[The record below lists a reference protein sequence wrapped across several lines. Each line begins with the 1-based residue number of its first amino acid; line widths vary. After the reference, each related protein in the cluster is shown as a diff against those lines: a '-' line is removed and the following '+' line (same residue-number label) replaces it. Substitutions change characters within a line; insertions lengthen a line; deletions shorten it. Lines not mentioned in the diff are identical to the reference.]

1 MSKKNL
7 NKNETVAK
15 SGSSKTTTRACSNF
29 SKLGPSRGRVFRN
42 GSGGAAPKFQ
52 FRTRSVTVAK
62 NTSGSGLLGFE
73 KLLRA
78 LVLIMPACLF
88 LSYFPVIPLGG
99 NASMNY
105 ELSVAL
111 LWLVV
116 FDAMGFARLFSK
128 KWRLSSKRM
137 LKKWAWLLFPVWV
150 SLTIIWSLN
159 HIRGILTA
167 GIMWLV
173 IFAGLLMWNYR
184 ELFSGE
190 FRQRWVKWFLGTS
203 LVVCGWC
210 FLQCVLDLAGVP
222 RENSLMCAGCTYQMF
237 GFPHPNGFAI
247 EPQFMGNLLL
257 APAMMCAWMIMKKQ
271 INKIPKLGPSRGR
284 VFCNGSGGAAPK
296 FQFRTRSVTVVKN
309 TSGSGLLGFGILLMC
324 FLIITSTLFLT
335 FSRGAIYA
343 FVVGM
348 LFLSGFLVFRVK
360 KKEMRR
366 KIWRRVGLVWGAVVL
381 SFLFTLNLQGMMAA
395 VSPTNDTY
403 FSGISKVVNQLTLG
417 VIDIR
422 GEDGAK
428 TGAGVSEE
436 NEALE
441 FEGVEL
447 KSRGDEA
454 KIPTNGN
461 SKASDANNM
470 SGEGNKKV
478 IPQSDMIGGGEG
490 INGDLR
496 DNMVEKKNGTES
508 VFDGYVEESTGT
520 RVRLNDAAIQI
531 WSKDL
536 KNAVLG
542 VGLGGAGQALYNDGL
557 SPAPKEIIQNEY
569 FSLLLETGVVGVI
582 LGVLMVTIFIRKMIR
597 GENAGMVLALM
608 VAYGVSLMFFSGL
621 PNALHIYLLLALF
634 GVVGFGAKD
643 ATLCLAE

>member
-7 NKNETVAK
+7 SKNVTVAE
-15 SGSSKTTTRACSNF
+15 SSSSKTTTRACSNF

-62 NTSGSGLLGFE
+62 NTSGSGLLGFG
-73 KLLRA
+73 KLLQA

-88 LSYFPVIPLGG
+88 LSYFPVISLGG
-99 NASMNY
+99 SASMNY

-111 LWLVV
+111 LWLAV
-116 FDAMGFARLFSK
+116 FDAVGFAGLFSK

-137 LKKWAWLLFPVWV
+137 LKKWGWLLFPVWV

-159 HIRGILTA
+159 HMRGILTA

-190 FRQRWVKWFLGTS
+190 FRRRWAKWFLGTS
-203 LVVCGWC
+203 LAVCGWC

-257 APAMMCAWMIMKKQ
+257 APAMMCAWMMMKKQ
-271 INKIPKLGPSRGR
+271 INKIPKLGPSCGR

-296 FQFRTRSVTVVKN
+296 FQFRTRSVTVAKN
-309 TSGSGLLGFGILLMC
+309 TSGSGLLGFGILLIC

-360 KKEMRR
+360 KEMRR
-366 KIWRRVGLVWGAVVL
+366 KTWRRVGLVWGAVVL

-428 TGAGVSEE
+428 TGADVSEE

-441 FEGVEL
+441 FEGVLQEDTTKDEQETEKVL
-447 KSRGDEA
+447 QGD
-454 KIPTNGN
+454 
-461 SKASDANNM
+461 S
-470 SGEGNKKV
+470 
-478 IPQSDMIGGGEG
+478 
-490 INGDLR
+490 
-496 DNMVEKKNGTES
+496 KKNENETES
-508 VFDGYVEESTGT
+508 VFDGYVEESTDT

-608 VAYGVSLMFFSGL
+608 VAYSVSLMFFSGL

>member
-7 NKNETVAK
+7 SKNATVAK
-15 SGSSKTTTRACSNF
+15 NSSSKTTTRACSNF

-62 NTSGSGLLGFE
+62 NTSGSGLLCFE
-73 KLLRA
+73 KLLQV

-88 LSYFPVIPLGG
+88 LSYFPVISLGG
-99 NASMNY
+99 SASMNY

-111 LWLVV
+111 MWLVV
-116 FDAMGFARLFSK
+116 FDIVGLVGMMGK
-128 KWRLSSKRM
+128 KWRLSG
-137 LKKWAWLLFPVWV
+137 KKLLGRWVWLLFPVWV

-159 HIRGILTA
+159 HMRGILTA

-184 ELFSGE
+184 GLFGGE
-190 FRQRWVKWFLGTS
+190 FRRRWVKWFFGTS
-203 LVVCGWC
+203 LAVCGWC

-257 APAMMCAWMIMKKQ
+257 APAIVCAWMMTKKQ

-284 VFCNGSGGAAPK
+284 VFRNGSGGAAPK
-296 FQFRTRSVTVVKN
+296 FQFRTRSVTVAKN
-309 TSGSGLLGFGILLMC
+309 TSGSGLLCFGILLIC

-348 LFLSGFLVFRVK
+348 MFLSGFVVFRER
-360 KKEMRR
+360 KEMRR
-366 KIWRRVGLVWGAVVL
+366 EIWRRVGMVWGAVVL

-428 TGAGVSEE
+428 TGADASEE
-436 NEALE
+436 NEVLE
-441 FEGVEL
+441 SGEDEL
-447 KSRGDEA
+447 KSRGDGI

-461 SKASDANNM
+461 SKASDTNNM

-490 INGDLR
+490 INGALR
-496 DNMVEKKNGTES
+496 NNMVEKKNGTES

-569 FSLLLETGVVGVI
+569 FSLLLETGVVGLI
-582 LGVLMVTIFIRKMIR
+582 LGVLMAALFIRKMIR

>member
-1 MSKKNL
+1 MSKKD
-7 NKNETVAK
+7 
-15 SGSSKTTTRACSNF
+15 SSKN
-29 SKLGPSRGRVFRN
+29 
-42 GSGGAAPKFQ
+42 
-52 FRTRSVTVAK
+52 VTVAK

-73 KLLRA
+73 KLLQA

-99 NASMNY
+99 SVSMNY

-116 FDAMGFARLFSK
+116 FDVVGFVGLLWK
-128 KWRLSSKRM
+128 KWRLSV
-137 LKKWAWLLFPVWV
+137 KKPLGRLVWLLFPVWV

-159 HIRGILTA
+159 RTRGILTA

-173 IFAGLLMWNYR
+173 IFAGLLMWNFR
-184 ELFSGE
+184 ELFGGE
-190 FRQRWVKWFLGTS
+190 FRRRWAKWFLGTS

-222 RENSLMCAGCTYQMF
+222 RENSLMCAGCTYRMF

-257 APAMMCAWMIMKKQ
+257 APAIVCAWMMTK
-271 INKIPKLGPSRGR
+271 R
-284 VFCNGSGGAAPK
+284 
-296 FQFRTRSVTVVKN
+296 KN
-309 TSGSGLLGFGILLMC
+309 SGSGSLGFGTLLIC

-360 KKEMRR
+360 KEMRR
-366 KIWRRVGLVWGAVVL
+366 GIWRRVGLVWGVIVL
-381 SFLFTLNLQGMMAA
+381 SFLLTLNLQGMMAA

-428 TGAGVSEE
+428 TGADVSEE
-436 NEALE
+436 NEVLE
-441 FEGVEL
+441 
-447 KSRGDEA
+447 
-454 KIPTNGN
+454 
-461 SKASDANNM
+461 
-470 SGEGNKKV
+470 SGETLQDSTMKNEKETEEVLQNDIMK
-478 IPQSDMIGGGEG
+478 GEK
-490 INGDLR
+490 
-496 DNMVEKKNGTES
+496 ETES

-531 WSKDL
+531 WSKNL

-542 VGLGGAGQALYNDGL
+542 VGIGGAGQALYNDGL

-569 FSLLLETGVVGVI
+569 FSLLLETGAVGVI

-597 GENAGMVLALM
+597 GENAGMVLAMM
-608 VAYGVSLMFFSGL
+608 VVYGVSLMFFSGL
-621 PNALHIYLLLALF
+621 PNALHIYLLLVLF
-634 GVVGFGAKD
+634 GIMKPSAKELKD
-643 ATLCLAE
+643 K

>member
-7 NKNETVAK
+7 SKNVTVAK
-15 SGSSKTTTRACSNF
+15 SSPSKTTTRACSDF

-73 KLLRA
+73 KSLQA

-99 NASMNY
+99 NDSMNY

-116 FDAMGFARLFSK
+116 FDVVGLVGMIGK
-128 KWRLSSKRM
+128 KWRLSV
-137 LKKWAWLLFPVWV
+137 KKPLGRWAWLLFPVWV

-159 HIRGILTA
+159 HTRGILTA

-173 IFAGLLMWNYR
+173 IFAGLLMWDFR
-184 ELFSGE
+184 ELFGGE
-190 FRQRWVKWFLGTS
+190 FRRRWVKWFFGTS
-203 LVVCGWC
+203 LAICGWC

-257 APAMMCAWMIMKKQ
+257 APTVVAAWLYIEKQ
-271 INKIPKLGPSRGR
+271 TKRKPEREHSRDSHFHNGPGGLALVFQYQFLARGR
-284 VFCNGSGGAAPK
+284 CKNDNGS
-296 FQFRTRSVTVVKN
+296 
-309 TSGSGLLGFGILLMC
+309 C
-324 FLIITSTLFLT
+324 FLCSRFLLVCFFIITATLFLT

-348 LFLSGFLVFRVK
+348 LFLSGFLVFRER
-360 KKEMRR
+360 KEMRR
-366 KIWRRVGLVWGAVVL
+366 EIWRRVGLVWGVIVL

-422 GEDGAK
+422 GGDGAK
-428 TGAGVSEE
+428 TGVDVSEE

-441 FEGVEL
+441 SGRGLQGETMKNEGETEKVL
-447 KSRGDEA
+447 Q
-454 KIPTNGN
+454 N
-461 SKASDANNM
+461 KAA
-470 SGEGNKKV
+470 
-478 IPQSDMIGGGEG
+478 GGEK
-490 INGDLR
+490 
-496 DNMVEKKNGTES
+496 ETES
-508 VFDGYVEESTGT
+508 VFDGYVEESTDT
-520 RVRLNDAAIQI
+520 RVWLNDAAIQI
-531 WSKDL
+531 WSKNL
-536 KNAVLG
+536 KNAMLG

-569 FSLLLETGVVGVI
+569 FSLLLETGVVGVAI
-582 LGVLMVTIFIRKMIR
+582 DGSFIYK
-597 GENAGMVLALM
+597 E
-608 VAYGVSLMFFSGL
+608 SDSG
-621 PNALHIYLLLALF
+621 
-634 GVVGFGAKD
+634 
-643 ATLCLAE
+643 

>member
-1 MSKKNL
+1 MSKKNSS
-7 NKNETVAK
+7 KNVTVAK
-15 SGSSKTTTRACSNF
+15 SSSGKATTRACSNF

-42 GSGGAAPKFQ
+42 GSGGAALKFQ

-73 KLLRA
+73 KLLQA

-88 LSYFPVIPLGG
+88 LSYFPVISLGG

-116 FDAMGFARLFSK
+116 FDVVGFVGLFWE
-128 KWRLSSKRM
+128 KWRPSG
-137 LKKWAWLLFPVWV
+137 KKPLGRSVRLLFPVWV

-159 HIRGILTA
+159 RTRGILTA

-173 IFAGLLMWNYR
+173 IFAGLLMWNFR
-184 ELFSGE
+184 ELFGGE
-190 FRQRWVKWFLGTS
+190 FRRRWVKWFLGTS
-203 LVVCGWC
+203 LAICGWC
-210 FLQCVLDLAGVP
+210 FLQCILDLVGVP
-222 RENSLMCAGCTYQMF
+222 RENSLMCVGCTYRMF

-257 APAMMCAWMIMKKQ
+257 APAIMCAWMMTK
-271 INKIPKLGPSRGR
+271 R
-284 VFCNGSGGAAPK
+284 
-296 FQFRTRSVTVVKN
+296 KN
-309 TSGSGLLGFGILLMC
+309 SSSGLLGFGTLLVC

-360 KKEMRR
+360 KEMRR
-366 KIWRRVGLVWGAVVL
+366 GIWRRVGLVWGVIVL
-381 SFLFTLNLQGMMAA
+381 SFLLTLNLQGMMAA

-428 TGAGVSEE
+428 TGADVSEE
-436 NEALE
+436 NEVLE
-441 FEGVEL
+441 
-447 KSRGDEA
+447 
-454 KIPTNGN
+454 
-461 SKASDANNM
+461 
-470 SGEGNKKV
+470 SGETLQDSTMKNEKETEEVLQNDIMK
-478 IPQSDMIGGGEG
+478 GEK
-490 INGDLR
+490 
-496 DNMVEKKNGTES
+496 ETES

-531 WSKDL
+531 WSKNL
-536 KNAVLG
+536 KNAMLG
-542 VGLGGAGQALYNDGL
+542 VGLGGAGQALYIDGL

-582 LGVLMVTIFIRKMIR
+582 LGVLVTVIFVRKVIR

-608 VAYGVSLMFFSGL
+608 VALGVSLMFFSGL
-621 PNALHIYLLLALF
+621 PNALHIYLLLVLF
-634 GVVGFGAKD
+634 GIMKPSAKELKD
-643 ATLCLAE
+643 K

>member
-1 MSKKNL
+1 MSKKSL
-7 NKNETVAK
+7 NKNVTVAK
-15 SGSSKTTTRACSNF
+15 SSSSKTTTRACSNF
-29 SKLGPSRGRVFRN
+29 SKLGPSRGRVFCN

-52 FRTRSVTVAK
+52 FRTRSVTVEK

-73 KLLRA
+73 KLLQA

-88 LSYFPVIPLGG
+88 LSYFPVISLGG

-116 FDAMGFARLFSK
+116 FDVVGFVGLLWK
-128 KWRLSSKRM
+128 KWRPSG
-137 LKKWAWLLFPVWV
+137 KKLLGRWAWLLFPVWV

-159 HIRGILTA
+159 RTRGILTA

-184 ELFSGE
+184 ELFGGE
-190 FRQRWVKWFLGTS
+190 FRRRWVKWFLGTS
-203 LVVCGWC
+203 LAICGWC

-257 APAMMCAWMIMKKQ
+257 APAIACAWMMAK
-271 INKIPKLGPSRGR
+271 R
-284 VFCNGSGGAAPK
+284 
-296 FQFRTRSVTVVKN
+296 KN
-309 TSGSGLLGFGILLMC
+309 SGSGSLGFGTLLIC

-348 LFLSGFLVFRVK
+348 LFLSGFLVLREK
-360 KKEMRR
+360 KSERFLIMKRLGM
-366 KIWRRVGLVWGAVVL
+366 VWGMSIL
-381 SFLFTLNLQGMMAA
+381 SFLFTLNLHGMMAA

-428 TGAGVSEE
+428 TGADVSEE

-441 FEGVEL
+441 SGRGLQGDTMKNEGETENVL
-447 KSRGDEA
+447 QNDVMK
-454 KIPTNGN
+454 
-461 SKASDANNM
+461 
-470 SGEGNKKV
+470 GEN
-478 IPQSDMIGGGEG
+478 E
-490 INGDLR
+490 
-496 DNMVEKKNGTES
+496 TES
-508 VFDGYVEESTGT
+508 VFDGYVEESTST

-531 WSKDL
+531 WSKNL

-621 PNALHIYLLLALF
+621 PNALHIYLLMVYLF
-634 GVVGFGAKD
+634 AF
-643 ATLCLAE
+643 C

>member
-7 NKNETVAK
+7 
-15 SGSSKTTTRACSNF
+15 SKD
-29 SKLGPSRGRVFRN
+29 
-42 GSGGAAPKFQ
+42 
-52 FRTRSVTVAK
+52 VTVAK

-73 KLLRA
+73 KLLQA

-88 LSYFPVIPLGG
+88 LSYFPVISLGDS
-99 NASMNY
+99 ASMNY

-111 LWLVV
+111 MWLAV
-116 FDAMGFARLFSK
+116 FDVVGFVGLLWK
-128 KWRLSSKRM
+128 KWRPSGRKPLGR
-137 LKKWAWLLFPVWV
+137 WAWLLFPVWV

-159 HIRGILTA
+159 RTRGILTA

-184 ELFSGE
+184 GLFGGE
-190 FRQRWVKWFLGTS
+190 FRRRWAKWFFGAS
-203 LVVCGWC
+203 LAVCGWC

-257 APAMMCAWMIMKKQ
+257 APAIVCAWMMMKK
-271 INKIPKLGPSRGR
+271 KI
-284 VFCNGSGGAAPK
+284 
-296 FQFRTRSVTVVKN
+296 
-309 TSGSGLLGFGILLMC
+309 SGSGLLGFGTLLIC

-348 LFLSGFLVFRVK
+348 LFLSGFLVFRERK
-360 KKEMRR
+360 GMRR
-366 KIWRRVGLVWGAVVL
+366 EIWRHVGLVWGAVVL

-422 GEDGAK
+422 GEDRAK
-428 TGAGVSEE
+428 TGTDVSEE
-436 NEALE
+436 NEVLE
-441 FEGVEL
+441 SGEDEL
-447 KSRGDEA
+447 KPRGDEI
-454 KIPTNGN
+454 KIPTNSN
-461 SKASDANNM
+461 SKASDTNNM

-490 INGDLR
+490 INGALR
-496 DNMVEKKNGTES
+496 NNMVEKKNGTES

-531 WSKDL
+531 WSKNL

-569 FSLLLETGVVGVI
+569 FSLLLETGMVGVI
-582 LGVLMVTIFIRKMIR
+582 LGVLAVALFIRKVIP

-608 VAYGVSLMFFSGL
+608 EAYGVSLMFFSGL
-621 PNALHIYLLLALF
+621 PNVLHIYLLPMAIYVIYS
-634 GVVGFGAKD
+634 GREVKV
-643 ATLCLAE
+643 

>member
-7 NKNETVAK
+7 SKNVTVAK
-15 SGSSKTTTRACSNF
+15 SSSSKTTTRACSNF

-73 KLLRA
+73 KLLQT

-88 LSYFPVIPLGG
+88 LSYFPVISLGG

-111 LWLVV
+111 LWLAV
-116 FDAMGFARLFSK
+116 FDAVGFAGLFSK

-137 LKKWAWLLFPVWV
+137 LKKWGWLLFPVWV

-159 HIRGILTA
+159 HMRGILTA

-190 FRQRWVKWFLGTS
+190 FRQRWAKWFLGTS
-203 LVVCGWC
+203 LAICGWC
-210 FLQCVLDLAGVP
+210 FLQCVLDLAGVS

-257 APAMMCAWMIMKKQ
+257 APTVVAAWLYIEKQ
-271 INKIPKLGPSRGR
+271 TKRKPEREHSRDSHFHNGPGGLALVFPYQFLARGR
-284 VFCNGSGGAAPK
+284 CKNDNGSC
-296 FQFRTRSVTVVKN
+296 FLCSRF
-309 TSGSGLLGFGILLMC
+309 LLVC
-324 FLIITSTLFLT
+324 FLIITATLFLT

-348 LFLSGFLVFRVK
+348 LFLSGFLVFRER
-360 KKEMRR
+360 KEMRR
-366 KIWRRVGLVWGAVVL
+366 EIWRRVGMVWGVVVL

-422 GEDGAK
+422 GEGGAK
-428 TGAGVSEE
+428 TGADVSEE

-441 FEGVEL
+441 
-447 KSRGDEA
+447 S
-454 KIPTNGN
+454 
-461 SKASDANNM
+461 
-470 SGEGNKKV
+470 
-478 IPQSDMIGGGEG
+478 EG
-490 INGDLR
+490 ILQEDTTK
-496 DNMVEKKNGTES
+496 DEQETEKALQDDSKEKEKETES

-531 WSKDL
+531 WSKNL

-542 VGLGGAGQALYNDGL
+542 VGLGGAGQALYNDEL

-569 FSLLLETGVVGVI
+569 FSLLLETGVVGLI

>member
-1 MSKKNL
+1 MLKKSL
-7 NKNETVAK
+7 NKN
-15 SGSSKTTTRACSNF
+15 
-29 SKLGPSRGRVFRN
+29 
-42 GSGGAAPKFQ
+42 
-52 FRTRSVTVAK
+52 VTVAK

-73 KLLRA
+73 KLLQA

-88 LSYFPVIPLGG
+88 LSYFPVISLGG

-116 FDAMGFARLFSK
+116 FDVVGFVGLFWE
-128 KWRLSSKRM
+128 KWRPFD
-137 LKKWAWLLFPVWV
+137 KKPLGRWAWLLFPVWV

-159 HIRGILTA
+159 RTRGILTA

-173 IFAGLLMWNYR
+173 IFAGLFMWNYR
-184 ELFSGE
+184 DLFGGE
-190 FRQRWVKWFLGTS
+190 FRRRWAKWFLGTS
-203 LVVCGWC
+203 LVICGWC
-210 FLQCVLDLAGVP
+210 FLQCVLDLVGAP

-257 APAMMCAWMIMKKQ
+257 APAVVAAWLYIEKQ
-271 INKIPKLGPSRGR
+271 TKRKPEREHSRDSHFR
-284 VFCNGSGGAAPK
+284 NGSGGLALV
-296 FQFRTRSVTVVKN
+296 FQYQFLARGRCKN
-309 TSGSGLLGFGILLMC
+309 DNGSC
-324 FLIITSTLFLT
+324 FLCSRFLLVCFFIITATLFLT

-348 LFLSGFLVFRVK
+348 LFLSGFLVFRE

-366 KIWRRVGLVWGAVVL
+366 EIWRRVGMVWGVIVL

-428 TGAGVSEE
+428 TGADVSEE

-441 FEGVEL
+441 
-447 KSRGDEA
+447 
-454 KIPTNGN
+454 
-461 SKASDANNM
+461 
-470 SGEGNKKV
+470 SGETLQDSTMKNEQETEKV
-478 IPQSDMIGGGEG
+478 LQ
-490 INGDLR
+490 GDS
-496 DNMVEKKNGTES
+496 KKNEKETES

-520 RVRLNDAAIQI
+520 RVWLNDAAIQI
-531 WSKDL
+531 WSKNL
-536 KNAVLG
+536 KNEVLG

-569 FSLLLETGVVGVI
+569 FSLLLETGVVGVA
-582 LGVLMVTIFIRKMIR
+582 LGVLMVVLFIRKVIR
-597 GENAGMVLALM
+597 GENAGMVLALI

-634 GVVGFGAKD
+634 GIMKPSAKELKD
-643 ATLCLAE
+643 K

>member
-1 MSKKNL
+1 MSKKNSS
-7 NKNETVAK
+7 KNVTVAK

-73 KLLRA
+73 KLLQA

-88 LSYFPVIPLGG
+88 LSYFPVISLGG

-111 LWLVV
+111 LWLMV
-116 FDAMGFARLFSK
+116 FDAVGFAGLFSK
-128 KWRLSSKRM
+128 KWRLSSKKM
-137 LKKWAWLLFPVWV
+137 LKNWGWLLFPVWV

-159 HIRGILTA
+159 HTRGILTV

-190 FRQRWVKWFLGTS
+190 FRQRWVKWFFGTS
-203 LVVCGWC
+203 LAICGWC

-222 RENSLMCAGCTYQMF
+222 REKSLMCAGCTYQMF

-257 APAMMCAWMIMKKQ
+257 APAIVCAWMM
-271 INKIPKLGPSRGR
+271 
-284 VFCNGSGGAAPK
+284 
-296 FQFRTRSVTVVKN
+296 TRKN
-309 TSGSGLLGFGILLMC
+309 TSGSGLLCFGILLIC

-348 LFLSGFLVFRVK
+348 LFLSGFWVFRVK
-360 KKEMRR
+360 KEMRCE
-366 KIWRRVGLVWGAVVL
+366 IWRRVGLVWGAVVL

-395 VSPTNDTY
+395 ASPTNDTY

-422 GEDGAK
+422 GEDGVK
-428 TGAGVSEE
+428 TGTDVSEE

-441 FEGVEL
+441 SGEDEL
-447 KSRGDEA
+447 KSRGDEI

-461 SKASDANNM
+461 SRASDTSNV
-470 SGEGNKKV
+470 SGEGSKKD
-478 IPQSDMIGGGEG
+478 ISQSDMIGGGEG
-490 INGDLR
+490 INGALWD
-496 DNMVEKKNGTES
+496 DMVEKKNETES

-520 RVRLNDAAIQI
+520 RVWLNDAAIQI
-531 WSKDL
+531 WSKNL
-536 KNAVLG
+536 KNAALG
-542 VGLGGAGQALYNDGL
+542 VGLGGAGQALCNDGL

-569 FSLLLETGVVGVI
+569 FSLLLETGVVGVA
-582 LGVLMVTIFIRKMIR
+582 LGVLMVALFIRKVIR

-621 PNALHIYLLLALF
+621 PNALHIYLLPM
-634 GVVGFGAKD
+634 
-643 ATLCLAE
+643 ATYVIYSSREVKV

>member
-1 MSKKNL
+1 MSKKNSSR
-7 NKNETVAK
+7 NATVAK
-15 SGSSKTTTRACSNF
+15 SSSGKATTRACSNF
-29 SKLGPSRGRVFRN
+29 SKLGPSRGSVFRN

-73 KLLRA
+73 KLLQA

-88 LSYFPVIPLGG
+88 LSYFPVIPLGSS
-99 NASMNY
+99 ASMNY

-116 FDAMGFARLFSK
+116 FDVVGFVGLLWK
-128 KWRLSSKRM
+128 KWRPSG
-137 LKKWAWLLFPVWV
+137 KKPLGRLVWLLFPVWV
-150 SLTIIWSLN
+150 TLTIIWSLN
-159 HIRGILTA
+159 RTRGILTA

-173 IFAGLLMWNYR
+173 IFAGLLMWNFR
-184 ELFSGE
+184 ELFGGE
-190 FRQRWVKWFLGTS
+190 FRRRWVKWFLGTS
-203 LVVCGWC
+203 LVICGWC

-257 APAMMCAWMIMKKQ
+257 APTVVAAWLYIEKQ
-271 INKIPKLGPSRGR
+271 TKRKPEREHSRDSHFHNGPGGLALVFQYQFLARGR
-284 VFCNGSGGAAPK
+284 CKNDNGS
-296 FQFRTRSVTVVKN
+296 
-309 TSGSGLLGFGILLMC
+309 C
-324 FLIITSTLFLT
+324 FLCSRFLLVCFFIITATLFLT

-348 LFLSGFLVFRVK
+348 LFLSGFLVFWER
-360 KKEMRR
+360 KEMRR
-366 KIWRRVGLVWGAVVL
+366 EIWCRVGLVWGVIVL
-381 SFLFTLNLQGMMAA
+381 SFLLTLNLQGIMAA

-422 GEDGAK
+422 GGDGAK
-428 TGAGVSEE
+428 TGADVSEE

-441 FEGVEL
+441 SGEDEL
-447 KSRGDEA
+447 MPRGEEI

-461 SKASDANNM
+461 SRASDTSNM

-490 INGDLR
+490 INGALWN
-496 DNMVEKKNGTES
+496 NMVEKKNGTES

-531 WSKDL
+531 WSKNL

-569 FSLLLETGVVGVI
+569 FSLLLETGVVGVA
-582 LGVLMVTIFIRKMIR
+582 LGVLMAALFIRKVIR

-621 PNALHIYLLLALF
+621 PNVLHIYLLLVLF
-634 GVVGFGAKD
+634 GIMKPSAKELKD
-643 ATLCLAE
+643 K

>member
-1 MSKKNL
+1 MLKKSL
-7 NKNETVAK
+7 NKN
-15 SGSSKTTTRACSNF
+15 
-29 SKLGPSRGRVFRN
+29 
-42 GSGGAAPKFQ
+42 
-52 FRTRSVTVAK
+52 VTVVK
-62 NTSGSGLLGFE
+62 NSSGSGLLGFE
-73 KLLRA
+73 KLLQA

-99 NASMNY
+99 DASMNY

-116 FDAMGFARLFSK
+116 FDIVGLVGMIGK
-128 KWRLSSKRM
+128 KWRLSV
-137 LKKWAWLLFPVWV
+137 KKLLGRSVWLLFPVWV

-159 HIRGILTA
+159 HTRGILTA

-184 ELFSGE
+184 ELFGGE
-190 FRQRWVKWFLGTS
+190 FQRRWVKWFLGTS
-203 LVVCGWC
+203 LAICGWC
-210 FLQCVLDLAGVP
+210 FLQCVLDLTGVP

-257 APAMMCAWMIMKKQ
+257 APAIVCAWMMTK
-271 INKIPKLGPSRGR
+271 R
-284 VFCNGSGGAAPK
+284 
-296 FQFRTRSVTVVKN
+296 KN
-309 TSGSGLLGFGILLMC
+309 SGSGLLGFGTLLIC

-343 FVVGM
+343 FVVGV
-348 LFLSGFLVFRVK
+348 LFLSGFVVSRE

-366 KIWRRVGLVWGAVVL
+366 EIWRRVGLVWGAVVL

-428 TGAGVSEE
+428 TGADVSEE

-441 FEGVEL
+441 SGRGLQGDTMKNEGETEKVL
-447 KSRGDEA
+447 QDDVTK
-454 KIPTNGN
+454 
-461 SKASDANNM
+461 
-470 SGEGNKKV
+470 GEK
-478 IPQSDMIGGGEG
+478 E
-490 INGDLR
+490 
-496 DNMVEKKNGTES
+496 TES
-508 VFDGYVEESTGT
+508 VFDGYVEESTDT
-520 RVRLNDAAIQI
+520 RVRLNEAAIRV
-531 WSKDL
+531 WSKDA
-536 KNAVLG
+536 KNMLFG
-542 VGLGGAGQALYNDGL
+542 VGLGGAGRALYEDDL
-557 SPAPKEIIQNEY
+557 STAPKEIIQNEY
-569 FSLLLETGVVGVI
+569 LSILLETGVIGVVLVI
-582 LGVLMVTIFIRKMIR
+582 LTLALLVRVAARSR
-597 GENAGMVLALM
+597 RAGMILALI

-621 PNALHIYLLLALF
+621 PNALHIYLLLVLF
-634 GVVGFGAKD
+634 GIMKPSAKELKD
-643 ATLCLAE
+643 K

>member
-1 MSKKNL
+1 MSH
-7 NKNETVAK
+7 
-15 SGSSKTTTRACSNF
+15 C
-29 SKLGPSRGRVFRN
+29 RV
-42 GSGGAAPKFQ
+42 
-52 FRTRSVTVAK
+52 
-62 NTSGSGLLGFE
+62 
-73 KLLRA
+73 
-78 LVLIMPACLF
+78 F

-99 NASMNY
+99 NDSMNY

-116 FDAMGFARLFSK
+116 FDVVGFVGLFWE
-128 KWRLSSKRM
+128 KWRLSG
-137 LKKWAWLLFPVWV
+137 KKPLGRWAWLLFPVWV

-159 HIRGILTA
+159 RTRGILTA

-173 IFAGLLMWNYR
+173 IFAGLFMWNFR
-184 ELFSGE
+184 ELFGGE
-190 FRQRWVKWFLGTS
+190 FRRRWVKWFFGTS

-210 FLQCVLDLAGVP
+210 FLQCILDLVGVP
-222 RENSLMCAGCTYQMF
+222 RENSLMCAGCTYRMF

-257 APAMMCAWMIMKKQ
+257 APAIVCAWMMTKKQ

-296 FQFRTRSVTVVKN
+296 FQFRTRSVTVAKN
-309 TSGSGLLGFGILLMC
+309 TSGSGLLGFGILLIC

-335 FSRGAIYA
+335 FSRGTIYA

-348 LFLSGFLVFRVK
+348 LFLSGFLVFRER
-360 KKEMRR
+360 KEMRR
-366 KIWRRVGLVWGAVVL
+366 EIWRRVGLVWGAVVL

-428 TGAGVSEE
+428 TGADVSEE

-441 FEGVEL
+441 SGEDEPE
-447 KSRGDEA
+447 SRGDEV

-461 SKASDANNM
+461 SKASDTNNM
-470 SGEGNKKV
+470 SGEGSKKDFSR
-478 IPQSDMIGGGEG
+478 SDMIGGEEG
-490 INGDLR
+490 INGVLLD
-496 DNMVEKKNGTES
+496 DMVEKKNETES
-508 VFDGYVEESTGT
+508 VFDGYVEESTDT
-520 RVRLNDAAIQI
+520 RVWLNDAAIQV
-531 WSKDL
+531 WSKNL
-536 KNAVLG
+536 KNAMLG

-569 FSLLLETGVVGVI
+569 FSLLLETGVVGVA
-582 LGVLMVTIFIRKMIR
+582 LGVLMAAFFIRKVIR
-597 GENAGMVLALM
+597 GENAGMVLAMM
-608 VAYGVSLMFFSGL
+608 VAYGVPLMFFSGL
-621 PNALHIYLLLALF
+621 PNALHIYLLPI
-634 GVVGFGAKD
+634 VIYVIYSNQEVKV
-643 ATLCLAE
+643 